1 MPPRAAA
8 GTNRR
13 VTATTLDTSF
23 RAGRH
28 AARLDRAALIALLA
42 TPLLLLHAHGFA
54 EASIGVVDVC
64 FLARSAIARD
74 WGWLRTT
81 WLRIGLAWWGWV
93 VLCSLPIPALGTG
106 EGGVPSLIQA
116 VATLRFLLLVA
127 AIEHAVLRAPAAR
140 RWMFGI
146 VAASAAWI
154 GVQSLFQFAIGVN
167 FFGQPIGADGELTGP
182 FGKPRAGPP
191 LSRIIFPA
199 LIPPVAW
206 LLARPGVAAKLGAY
220 ALLLAGLCVMVLIG
234 QRMPLLLT
242 GLGLLVAA
250 LLLRRLR
257 PVVLVAG
264 AAAVALLAAT
274 IVVSPPTYHR
284 LVVKFSAQMDA
295 FPTSQYGELY
305 ARALAIGE
313 QHPIAGRGYD
323 GFRTGCPEPRYF
335 VPSFDGKDLD
345 GGGAAIC
352 AGHPHN
358 FYAQAL
364 ADGGF
369 VGLGLFAALALA
381 WLAPLAHGLWRAPEP
396 LRVALFASVLIQL
409 WPLAS
414 TSAFTSMPMGGWFFV
429 LLGWGLAEARWQ
441 RPAV

>member
-1 MPPRAAA
+1 LPPPAAA

-28 AARLDRAALIALLA
+28 AARLDQAALVALLA

-54 EASIGVVDVC
+54 EASIGVVDIC

-74 WGWLRTT
+74 WGWMRTT

-127 AIEHAVLRAPAAR
+127 AIEHTVLRAPAAR

-154 GVQSLFQFAIGVN
+154 GVQALFQFVVGVN
-167 FFGQPIGADGELTGP
+167 FFGQPIGGDGELTGP

-199 LIPPVAW
+199 LVPPVAW
-206 LLARPGVAAKLGAY
+206 LLDRPGAGAKLGAY

-242 GLGLLVAA
+242 ALGLLVAA

-274 IVVSPPTYHR
+274 VVVSPPTYHR

-335 VPSFDGKDLD
+335 APSFDGKDPN

-369 VGLGLFAALALA
+369 VGLGMFVALALA
-381 WLAPLAHGLWRAPEP
+381 WLAPLARGLWRAPEP

>member
-127 AIEHAVLRAPAAR
+127 AIERAVLRAPAAR

-206 LLARPGVAAKLGAY
+206 LLDRPRVAAKIAAY
-220 ALLLAGLCVMVLIG
+220 ALLLAGLCVIVLIG

-313 QHPIAGRGYD
+313 QHPISGRGYD